1 MSAAQRLPGLM
12 VLLINLPRST
22 DRRARMEQRLAAL
35 GLDYELLSAVDGRA
49 QWEQLM
55 PSVDLPAFQRHAGG
69 DVLPG
74 EIGCYHSHL
83 QAWQRLVASD
93 AQVLLVLED
102 DMVFHDDFMDALR
115 VALRGRAHWD
125 MLKLAKIRAKQPVC
139 QGLLGP
145 YRLNACI
152 GAFTGFGAYLIQ
164 RETAQRLL
172 PQMLPIRAPIDRE
185 LEQVHRHDLR
195 HFSLEPFPAH
205 PQDEGQSTITG
216 ERFSHVRRYPLSRRW
231 TKYAEQTRNL
241 FGRIVYLARTGR
253 LRPRSLPLPLKEET

>member
-1 MSAAQRLPGLM
+1 MSAALQLPELM

-35 GLDYELLSAVDGRA
+35 GLAYELLPAVDGRA
-49 QWEQLM
+49 RLDELL
-55 PSVDLPAFQRHAGG
+55 PSVDVGLFEQHVGR

-83 QAWQRLVASD
+83 QAWQRFLASD

-102 DMVFHDDFMDALR
+102 DMVFHKDFMDALR
-115 VALRGRAHWD
+115 IALRGRAHWD

-139 QGLLGP
+139 QGMLGP
-145 YRLNACI
+145 YRLNACL

-164 RETAQRLL
+164 RETARRLL

-185 LEQVHRHDLR
+185 LEQVHRHDIR
-195 HFSLEPFPAH
+195 HYSLEPFPAH
-205 PQDEGQSTITG
+205 PQDEGLSTITG
-216 ERFSHVRRYPLSRRW
+216 ERFGHVRRYPLSRRW

-241 FGRIVYLARTGR
+241 IGRLAYLARHGR
-253 LRPRSLPLPLKEET
+253 LHSRLTELPQKEKI

>member
-22 DRRARMEQRLAAL
+22 DRRARMEQRMAAL
-35 GLDYELLSAVDGRA
+35 GLDYELLPAVDGRA

>member
-35 GLDYELLSAVDGRA
+35 GLDYELLPAVDGRA
-49 QWEQLM
+49 QWEQLL

-93 AQVLLVLED
+93 TQVLLVLED
-102 DMVFHDDFMDALR
+102 DMVFHDDFMQALR
-115 VALRGRAHWD
+115 IALRGRAHWD

-139 QGLLGP
+139 QGRLGP

-172 PQMLPIRAPIDRE
+172 PQLLPIRAPIDRE
-185 LEQVHRHDLR
+185 LEQVHRHNIR

-216 ERFSHVRRYPLSRRW
+216 ERFSNVRRYPLSRRW
-231 TKYAEQTRNL
+231 TKYAEQTSNL
-241 FGRIVYLARTGR
+241 FGRVVYLARRGR
-253 LRPRSLPLPLKEET
+253 LRAHNIPLPLKDET

>member
-1 MSAAQRLPGLM
+1 MSAAQWLPGLM

-35 GLDYELLSAVDGRA
+35 GLDYELLPAVDGRA

>member
-1 MSAAQRLPGLM
+1 MSAGLQLPGLM
-12 VLLINLPRST
+12 VLLINLPRSVE
-22 DRRARMEQRLAAL
+22 RRERMQQRLATL
-35 GLDYELLSAVDGRA
+35 GLDYELLPAVDGRA
-49 QWEQLM
+49 RWDELL
-55 PSVDLPAFQRHAGG
+55 PSVDLKAFRHHAGG

-102 DMVFHDDFMDALR
+102 DMVFHDDFLDALST
-115 VALRGRAHWD
+115 ALQGRAHWD

-185 LEQVHRHDLR
+185 LEQVHRHDIR

-216 ERFSHVRRYPLSRRW
+216 AHFSAVQRYPLSRRW
-231 TKYAEQTRNL
+231 TKYAEQTRNVL
-241 FGRIVYLARTGR
+241 GRIAYLIRTGR
-253 LRPRSLPLPLKEET
+253 LRSRHTALPLKETT

>member
-1 MSAAQRLPGLM
+1 MSEALQLPGLM
-12 VLLINLPRST
+12 VLLINLPRSA
-22 DRRARMEQRLAAL
+22 DRRSRMQQRLADI
-35 GLDYELLSAVDGRA
+35 GLAYQLLPAVDGRE
-49 QWEQLM
+49 QWPALL
-55 PSVDLPAFQRHAGG
+55 PSVDLKAFERHAGG

-83 QAWQRLVASD
+83 QAWRQFLASD

-102 DMVFHDDFMDALR
+102 DMVFHDDFVDALR
-115 VALRGRAHWD
+115 FALRGRAHWD

-145 YRLNACI
+145 YRLNACV

-164 RETAQRLL
+164 RPTAQRLL
-172 PQMLPIRAPIDRE
+172 PTLLPIRAPIDRE

-241 FGRIVYLARTGR
+241 LGRVAYLARHGR
-253 LRPRSLPLPLKEET
+253 LRSRHTALPLKEEA